1 MENKI
6 ESKVFNEDNLLDNE
20 IDETVVRVK
29 AFIINSKNEVLI
41 ASSNGGVQLIGGHAE
56 EGETEVETL
65 KREVSEEAGI
75 EISYEEISDV
85 FYEVRHYIK
94 NYFNSG
100 KNTIAIIH
108 YYIIKT
114 DKAPNLN
121 KINLTS
127 QEKGYAFEIKSVPIS
142 SFETFLGK
150 YLNNEKEINRII
162 ANETLEA
169 FKKLP
174 QNLKVN

>member
-1 MENKI
+1 MKRLEK
-6 ESKVFNEDNLLDNE
+6 KVIVITGATKGVGRAFA
-20 IDETVVRVK
+20 K
-29 AFIINSKNEVLI
+29 AAAAEGAIIV
-41 ASSNGGVQLIGGHAE
+41 GGG
-56 EGETEVETL
+56 
-65 KREVSEEAGI
+65 RDEEAGI

-114 DKAPNLN
+114 DKEPNLN